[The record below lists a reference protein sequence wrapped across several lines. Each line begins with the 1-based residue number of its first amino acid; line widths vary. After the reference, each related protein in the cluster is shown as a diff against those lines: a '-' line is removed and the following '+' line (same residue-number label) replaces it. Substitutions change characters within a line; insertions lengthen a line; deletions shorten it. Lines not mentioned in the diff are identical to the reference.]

1 MNISQDTFNK
11 LVTITLLIYF
21 MMIYTLSFILNKP
34 LDIPSLMGFF
44 FPLLAHGSTAIFPKS
59 ANAQKLPASVH
70 ES

>member
-1 MNISQDTFNK
+1 MNITQDTFNK

-21 MMIYTLSFILNKP
+21 MIIYTLSFILGRP

-59 ANAQKLPASVH
+59 ASTQKMSPRAP